1 MRASRTQ
8 KSVRRQPKQRRAR
21 VTVEAVL
28 DAVAKVLKRGGVDAV
43 TTNHIAEVA
52 GVSIGSIYQYFPDKR
67 AIFAAL
73 HRRHVEEIDRLIENT
88 LIEHAT
94 SSLDQLMR
102 AIVEAMVEAHTGDP
116 ELYQLMMTLVPHG
129 VDGTPAFPVRLH
141 NAFRLAIASRARELK
156 RQKDLDKVV
165 FVVTNMVDAL
175 SHGAVLHRPEGLSLA
190 AAKEE
195 AVRAVL
201 AYLHA

>member
-1 MRASRTQ
+1 
-8 KSVRRQPKQRRAR
+8 
-21 VTVEAVL
+21 
-28 DAVAKVLKRGGVDAV
+28 
-43 TTNHIAEVA
+43 
-52 GVSIGSIYQYFPDKR
+52 
-67 AIFAAL
+67 
-73 HRRHVEEIDRLIENT
+73 
-88 LIEHAT
+88 
-94 SSLDQLMR
+94 MR

-116 ELYQLMMTLVPHG
+116 ELYELMMTLVPHG
-129 VDGTPAFPVRLH
+129 IDGTPAFPVRLH

-156 RQKDLDKVV
+156 RHKDLDKVV

-175 SHGAVLHRPEGLSLA
+175 SHGAVLHRPEGLSQA

>member
-1 MRASRTQ
+1 MKTRRAQ
-8 KSVRRQPKQRRAR
+8 KPVRRQPRQRRAR

-28 DAVAKVLKRGGVDAV
+28 DAVAKVLKRDGADAV
-43 TTNHIAEVA
+43 TTNRIAEVA

-94 SSLDQLMR
+94 SPLDELMR

-116 ELYQLMMTLVPHG
+116 QLYHLMMTLVPHG
-129 VDGTPAFPVRLH
+129 IDGTPAFPVRLH
-141 NAFRLAIASRARELK
+141 NVFCLAIASRAGELK
-156 RQKDLDKVV
+156 RHKDLDKVV
-165 FVVTNMVDAL
+165 FVVTNMVDGL
-175 SHGAVLHRPEGLSLA
+175 SHGAVLRRPEGLSLA
-190 AAKEE
+190 AAKQE

>member
-1 MRASRTQ
+1 MRTRRSQ
-8 KSVRRQPKQRRAR
+8 KPSRRQPKQRRAR

-28 DAVAKVLKRGGVDAV
+28 DAVAKVLKRGGVDSI

-116 ELYQLMMTLVPHG
+116 ELYELMMTLVPHG
-129 VDGTPAFPVRLH
+129 IDGTPAFPVRLH

-156 RQKDLDKVV
+156 RHKDLDKVV

-175 SHGAVLHRPEGLSLA
+175 SHGAVLHRPEGLSQA